1 MDIFTDLPMSNVKLY
16 QTQSLK
22 LYKKRS
28 TSFPADRLNFYDKL
42 NSDNRLI
49 EDKEGFNVERL
60 DFTYSQ
66 ELQKF
71 KIILIILLVIG

>member
-1 MDIFTDLPMSNVKLY
+1 MDILTDLPMSNVNLY

-28 TSFPADRLNFYDKL
+28 TLFPADRLNFYDKL

-49 EDKEGFNVERL
+49 EDKEGFNVKCL
-60 DFTYSQ
+60 DFDADDS
-66 ELQKF
+66 EA
-71 KIILIILLVIG
+71 VIVE

>member
-1 MDIFTDLPMSNVKLY
+1 MDIFTDLPMSNVNLY

-28 TSFPADRLNFYDKL
+28 TLFPADRLNFYDKL

-49 EDKEGFNVERL
+49 EDKEGFDVKCL
-60 DFTYSQ
+60 DFDADDS
-66 ELQKF
+66 EA
-71 KIILIILLVIG
+71 VIVE

>member
-1 MDIFTDLPMSNVKLY
+1 MDILTDLPMSNVNLY

-28 TSFPADRLNFYDKL
+28 TLFPADRLNFYDKL

-49 EDKEGFNVERL
+49 EDKEGFDVKCL
-60 DFTYSQ
+60 DFDADDS
-66 ELQKF
+66 EA
-71 KIILIILLVIG
+71 VIVE

>member
-1 MDIFTDLPMSNVKLY
+1 MDILTDLPMSNVNLY

-28 TSFPADRLNFYDKL
+28 TLFPADRLNFYDKL

-49 EDKEGFNVERL
+49 EDKEGFNVKCL
-60 DFTYSQ
+60 DFDADDS
-66 ELQKF
+66 EA
-71 KIILIILLVIG
+71 VIAE

>member
-1 MDIFTDLPMSNVKLY
+1 MDILTDLPMSNVNLY

-28 TSFPADRLNFYDKL
+28 TLFPADRLNFYDKL

-49 EDKEGFNVERL
+49 EDKEGFDVKCL
-60 DFTYSQ
+60 DFDADDS
-66 ELQKF
+66 EA
-71 KIILIILLVIG
+71 VIAE

>member
-1 MDIFTDLPMSNVKLY
+1 MDIFTDLPMSNVNLY

-28 TSFPADRLNFYDKL
+28 TLFSADRLNFYDKL

-49 EDKEGFNVERL
+49 EDKEGFNVKCL
-60 DFTYSQ
+60 DFDADDS
-66 ELQKF
+66 EA
-71 KIILIILLVIG
+71 VIVE

>member
-1 MDIFTDLPMSNVKLY
+1 MDIFTDLPMSNVNLY

-28 TSFPADRLNFYDKL
+28 TLFSADRLNFYDKL

-49 EDKEGFNVERL
+49 EDKEGFDVKCL
-60 DFTYSQ
+60 DFDADDS
-66 ELQKF
+66 EA
-71 KIILIILLVIG
+71 VIVE

>member
-1 MDIFTDLPMSNVKLY
+1 MDILTDLPMSNVNLY

-28 TSFPADRLNFYDKL
+28 TLFPADRLNFYDKL

-49 EDKEGFNVERL
+49 EDKEGFNVKCL
-60 DFTYSQ
+60 DFDVDDS
-66 ELQKF
+66 EA
-71 KIILIILLVIG
+71 VIAE

>member
-1 MDIFTDLPMSNVKLY
+1 MSNVNLY

-28 TSFPADRLNFYDKL
+28 TPFPADRLNFYDKL

-49 EDKEGFNVERL
+49 EDKEGFNVKCL
-60 DFTYSQ
+60 DFDADDP
-66 ELQKF
+66 EA
-71 KIILIILLVIG
+71 VIAE